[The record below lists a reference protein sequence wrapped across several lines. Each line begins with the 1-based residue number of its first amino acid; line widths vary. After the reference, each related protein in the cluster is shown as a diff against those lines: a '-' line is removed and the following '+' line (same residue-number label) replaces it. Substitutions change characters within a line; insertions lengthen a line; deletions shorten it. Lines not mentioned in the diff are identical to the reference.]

1 MKYFLKDLLTDDV
14 GKYSMMRFG
23 HLICMIISVMLASAS
38 IFLAINNLEYSSFL
52 SSSVAF
58 AGIGTAGKAVQKTQE

>member
-1 MKYFLKDLLTDDV
+1 MKNFITDLLTDSV

-23 HLICMIISVMLASAS
+23 HLICMLISVLLASAS
-38 IFLAINNLEYSSFL
+38 IFLAVNSLEYSSFL

-58 AGIGTAGKAVQKTQE
+58 AGIGTAGKAAQKFQE